1 MVSVK
6 RTAYPFF
13 KRQVTKEELE
23 STYNL
28 NEQELQLICQS
39 ANGKS
44 QSLTFAVLLKARQ
57 KLNYFPK
64 LEVVPSQVKNYI
76 SKQMTID
83 DGLSLLDD
91 IKNKKTVSKYRK
103 IIRHYLRCK
112 TYVTNGIHQVRKV
125 ITTAAYT
132 MSDPADLINVAIEEL
147 VKENI
152 EFPAF
157 SSLDRLVNHLRTHV
171 HNEIYQS
178 INMSLSAEHKKEL
191 RKLLLVL
198 HDDQFTGF
206 VRLKQWP
213 DTPTLSNM
221 KLWTERLSWMKS
233 TLNPNLLLKEI
244 SHTKIRQ
251 FAAEAKA
258 YSIADMRGIKDE
270 AKKFTLLLCLLH
282 FSQMQ
287 TIDSLIE
294 MFLKRVHRTENAA
307 KEELRIIQDK
317 HRELEESLISIF
329 GQVLDQANQ
338 EELDEALGCQVRQI
352 LNEQGG
358 ASTLKEI
365 YEKVSAYH
373 QNNYFSFLCP
383 IHVRYRSALFQLLDL
398 VQLGS
403 TNQDQHLIKALE
415 FIQRY
420 RQAHRKYLPFEID
433 LEFLSQRWLS
443 YVQKRVE
450 RKILLDRKALEAC
463 VFSYLAHAL
472 QSGDIFVLGSEKYSD
487 YRDQLLSWK
496 ECKEKLADYCKHVN
510 LPTTSKEF
518 VLNLKSQLLKTI
530 KEVDHSF
537 PENFEFSIDSNGIPH
552 LKKQKP
558 VSPLEGFKFFEESIR
573 SRMPERHLLD
583 VLKYTDCW
591 TKYTRNFGPPSGS
604 EPKLSDAIRRYL
616 LTIFGYGCNLGP
628 SQTARHVPSMIN
640 YHTLRRIN
648 AGHVNS
654 TKLEAAL
661 NDIINEYTRFELPK
675 FWGAGNVAIADGTH
689 IELRKNNLM
698 GEHHIRYGGYGGLA
712 YHHISDTYIA
722 LFTNFIACGVW
733 EAVYIF
739 DGLLQNN
746 SELQP
751 NILHADTQGQSEPVF
766 GLAYLLGIKLMPR
779 MRNWNDVIFYRPDDC
794 SSFHHIDQLFTE
806 KINWQLIETHW
817 KDLMQIVLSIQ
828 AGKILPS
835 MLLRKLGIRS
845 RKNKLY
851 QAFRELGRVERTMF
865 LLRYVSDP
873 NFRRKIQSETTKIE
887 SYNSFLDWVS
897 FGGPVIKSG
906 NPEEQEKQLKYMN
919 LVANS
924 IMLSNIVD
932 LTNIIN
938 QLIKEGLDVTPK
950 LISKLSP
957 YMRQHI
963 RRFGHYSI
971 DMDDRPQQLQPKSIE
986 FTKGK
991 SK

>member
-1 MVSVK
+1 MVCIK
-6 RTAYPFF
+6 RTIYPSF
-13 KRQVTKEELE
+13 KKQICKEGLE
-23 STYNL
+23 SSYSL
-28 NEQELQLICQS
+28 DEQEVGLIYQS
-39 ANGKS
+39 TNGKS
-44 QSLTFAVLLKARQ
+44 QKLTFAILLKARK
-57 KLNYFPK
+57 KLSYFPK
-64 LEVVPSQVKNYI
+64 IESIPSQLKSYL
-76 SKQMTID
+76 SKQLELD
-83 DGLSLLDD
+83 ESSALLDD
-91 IKNKKTVSKYRK
+91 IKNKKTVSAYRK
-103 IIRHYLRCK
+103 IIRQHLKSKAY
-112 TYVTNGIHQVRKV
+112 TESGISHVKKV
-125 ITTAAYT
+125 IATAAFT

-152 EFPAF
+152 ELPAF
-157 SSLDRLVNHLRTHV
+157 SSLDRLTNHIRSQV
-171 HNEIYQS
+171 HNKIYQAIS
-178 INMSLSAEHKKEL
+178 LSLSAEHKKEL
-191 RKLLLVL
+191 RKLLIVL
-198 HDDQFTGF
+198 DDAQFTGF
-206 VRLKQWP
+206 IRLKQVP

-233 TLNPNLLLKEI
+233 ILNPNFLLKEI
-244 SHTKIRQ
+244 PHTKIRQ

-258 YSIADMRGIKDE
+258 YSIADMRGIKNE

-282 FSQMQ
+282 LSQMQ

-338 EELDEALGCQVRQI
+338 EELDEVLGCQVRQI
-352 LNEQGG
+352 LDKQGG
-358 ASTLKEI
+358 ASALKEI

-373 QNNYFSFLCP
+373 QNNYLSFLSP
-383 IHVRYRSALFQLLDL
+383 IHVRYRSVLFQLLDL
-398 VQLGS
+398 LQIGS
-403 TNQDQHLIKALE
+403 TTQDQHLIKALG
-415 FIQRY
+415 FIKQY
-420 RQAHRKYLPFEID
+420 SHAHRKYLPFEID
-433 LEFLSQRWLS
+433 LSFLSQRWLS
-443 YVQKRVE
+443 YVQKQE
-450 RKILLDRKALEAC
+450 GGKILLDRRALEAC
-463 VFSYLAHAL
+463 LFSYLAHGL
-472 QSGDIFVLGSEKYSD
+472 QCGDIFVLDSEKYAD
-487 YRDQLLSWK
+487 YRVQLLSWK
-496 ECKEKLADYCKHVN
+496 ECKEKLANYCKHVN

-698 GEHHIRYGGYGGLA
+698 GEHHIRYGGYGGIA

-739 DGLLQNN
+739 DGLLQNK

-794 SSFHHIDQLFTE
+794 SSFQHIDQLFTE

-873 NFRRKIQSETTKIE
+873 NFRRGIQSETTKIE

-971 DMDDRPQQLQPKSIE
+971 DMDDRPHQLQPKSIE
-986 FTKGK
+986 FSKEK

>member
-1 MVSVK
+1 MVSIR

-13 KRQVTKEELE
+13 KKQVTKEELE

-28 NEQELQLICQS
+28 NEQELQLICRS

-64 LEVVPSQVKNYI
+64 LEAVPSQVKNYI
-76 SKQMTID
+76 SKQMAID

-112 TYVTNGIHQVRKV
+112 TYVTSGVHQVRKV
-125 ITTAAYT
+125 IATAAYT

-178 INMSLSAEHKKEL
+178 INRFLTPEDKKEL
-191 RKLLLVL
+191 RKLLIVL
-198 HDDQFTGF
+198 GDAQFTDF
-206 VRLKQWP
+206 VRLKQSP
-213 DTPTLSNM
+213 DTPTLNNM
-221 KLWTERLSWMKS
+221 KLWTERLSWIKS
-233 TLNPNLLLKEI
+233 ILNPSFYLREI
-244 SHTKIRQ
+244 PHTKVRQ

-258 YSIADMRGIKDE
+258 YSIADMRGINNE
-270 AKKFTLLLCLLH
+270 PKKFTLLLCLLH
-282 FSQMQ
+282 LSQMQ
-287 TIDSLIE
+287 TVDSLIE
-294 MFLKRVHRTENAA
+294 MFLKRVKRIETAA
-307 KEELRIIQDK
+307 REELRIIQDK
-317 HRELEESLISIF
+317 YRELEESLISIF
-329 GQVLDQANQ
+329 GRVLDKADQ
-338 EELDEALGCQVRQI
+338 EELDETLGCKVRQI
-352 LNEQGG
+352 LDKEGG
-358 ASTLKEI
+358 ASALKEI
-365 YEKVSAYH
+365 HEKVSAYH

-383 IHVRYRSALFQLLDL
+383 IHVRYRSVLFQLLDL
-398 VQLGS
+398 VQVESS
-403 TNQDQHLIKALE
+403 TQDQHLIKALE
-415 FIQRY
+415 FIKRY
-420 RQAHRKYLPFEID
+420 RQAHRKHLPFEIN
-433 LEFLSQRWLS
+433 LGFLSQRWLS
-443 YVQKRVE
+443 YVQKRE
-450 RKILLDRKALEAC
+450 GEKILLDRRALEAC
-463 VFSYLAHAL
+463 LFSYLAHAL
-472 QSGDIFVLGSEKYSD
+472 QCGDIFVLESEKYAD
-487 YRDQLLSWK
+487 YRTQLLPWE
-496 ECKEKLADYCKHVN
+496 ECKEKLIDYCKNVN
-510 LPTTSKEF
+510 LPTTSKGF
-518 VLNLKSQLLKTI
+518 VLDLRCQLLKTI
-530 KEVDHSF
+530 KEVESSF
-537 PENFEFSIDSNGIPH
+537 PRNSELSIDSNGTPH
-552 LKKQKP
+552 LKKQKTDLL
-558 VSPLEGFKFFEESIR
+558 LEGFKPFEENIR

-583 VLKYTDCW
+583 ILKYTNYW

-604 EPKLSDAIRRYL
+604 DPKLSDVIRRYL

-661 NDIINEYTRFELPK
+661 NDIINEYAQFELPK
-675 FWGAGNVAIADGTH
+675 FWGTGNSAIADGTH
-689 IELRKNNLM
+689 IGLRKNNLM
-698 GEHHIRYGGYGGLA
+698 GEHHIRYGGYGGIA

-739 DGLLQNN
+739 DGLLQNK

-751 NILHADTQGQSEPVF
+751 NTLHADTQGQSEPVF

-779 MRNWNDVIFYRPDDC
+779 MRNWNDVIFYRPDDKA
-794 SSFHHIDQLFTE
+794 SFQHIDQLFTE

-817 KDLMQIVLSIQ
+817 KDMMQIVLSIQ

-865 LLRYVSDP
+865 LLQYISNS
-873 NFRRKIQSETTKIE
+873 NFRRGIQAETTKIE

-938 QLIKEGLDVTPK
+938 QLIEEGQPVTPN

-957 YMRQHI
+957 YMRRHI
-963 RRFGHYSI
+963 RRFGHYTI
-971 DMDDRPQQLQPKSIE
+971 DMDDKPQLLQPKSITFSKE
-986 FTKGK
+986 K